1 MIEAK
6 DGREGSRVQIFGRH
20 QIKLTA
26 AQLCERK
33 RQVQLKVPSGLPSSL
48 PFPSPLSLSRLSL
61 YRNHSESSADFPPNF
76 PFWKVYTRLTPRQG
90 RQKHCENCPKIF
102 VELLPSAGQINIQ
115 LLGGSLCGQLE
126 SCLSAEGRRKGSR
139 NSLFSFAD

>member
-61 YRNHSESSADFPPNF
+61 YRNHSESSADFPPKMESLHSTYASPGEAETLRELSKNLCRTSSF
-76 PFWKVYTRLTPRQG
+76 CWPNKHSTTWWKFMWATRELSQCRREEEG
-90 RQKHCENCPKIF
+90 KQK
-102 VELLPSAGQINIQ
+102 
-115 LLGGSLCGQLE
+115 
-126 SCLSAEGRRKGSR
+126 
-139 NSLFSFAD
+139 